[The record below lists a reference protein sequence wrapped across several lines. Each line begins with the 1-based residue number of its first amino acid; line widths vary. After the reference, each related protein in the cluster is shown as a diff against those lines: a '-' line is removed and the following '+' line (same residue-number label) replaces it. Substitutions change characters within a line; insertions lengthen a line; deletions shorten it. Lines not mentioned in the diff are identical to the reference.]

1 MDERLLSVAKKIIHK
16 VIAISFMAMIC
27 VPAYALDMLPH
38 RVTYQLSLLES
49 DKDSGVR
56 DIKGRTVFTLQRECE
71 GWKSGEDYVMQMI
84 FDGGNELYLASLFES
99 FEDEAGELFSFSIDE
114 QSTYE
119 APLSFDGYATT
130 NADEGQG
137 NAYFSIEPDAPLTL
151 PDKTYFPVEH
161 TFQILK
167 RAKKGETFFNAHIF
181 FGAKPDE
188 ALKKT
193 NVIIG
198 KKQKAD
204 EAKVQSELLE
214 TDYYPV
220 NVAYFE
226 PSTVTGLPTYEIL
239 FHMQDNGIVTYYQ
252 IDYGDFKLS
261 ANLDDIQKEAIPT
274 CK

>member
-1 MDERLLSVAKKIIHK
+1 MVKKTVCGLALILSLSFASLP
-16 VIAISFMAMIC
+16 AI
-27 VPAYALDMLPH
+27 ALDVLPH

-49 DKDSGVR
+49 DKDSGISN
-56 DIKGRTVFTLQRECE
+56 IKGKTVFTLQRECE
-71 GWKSGEDYVMQMI
+71 GWKSGEDYVMQMV
-84 FDGGNELYLASLFES
+84 FDGGNELYMASLFES

-119 APLSFDGYATT
+119 APLSFDGYAMTDSD
-130 NADEGQG
+130 NRQG

-151 PDKTYFPVEH
+151 PAETYFPIEH
-161 TFQILK
+161 TFQILQ
-167 RAKKGETFFNAHIF
+167 RAKAGETFFNAHIF

-198 KKQKAD
+198 KKQKAEESKIKSD
-204 EAKVQSELLE
+204 LIDD
-214 TDYYPV
+214 DYYPV
-220 NVAYFE
+220 NVAYFD

-239 FHMQDNGIVTYYQ
+239 FHMQDNGVVTYYQ

-261 ANLDDIQKEAIPT
+261 ANINDIKKEAVPS
-274 CK
+274 CR

>member
-1 MDERLLSVAKKIIHK
+1 MFNILRKAVYGVGFISSMSLVSVSA
-16 VIAISFMAMIC
+16 F
-27 VPAYALDMLPH
+27 ALDVLPH

-49 DKDSGVR
+49 DKDAGISNITG
-56 DIKGRTVFTLQRECE
+56 KTVFTLQRECE

-84 FDGGNELYLASLFES
+84 FDGGNELYMASLFES
-99 FEDEAGELFSFSIDE
+99 FEDEAGKLFSFSIDE

-119 APLSFDGYATT
+119 APLSFDGYAMTDGD
-130 NADEGQG
+130 NREG
-137 NAYFSIEPDAPLTL
+137 NAYFSIEPDAPLSL
-151 PDKTYFPVEH
+151 PAETYFPIEH

-167 RAKKGETFFNAHIF
+167 RAKAGETFFNAHIF

-198 KKQKAD
+198 KKQKTAPSKITSD
-204 EAKVQSELLE
+204 LIDD
-214 TDYYPV
+214 DYYPV
-220 NVAYFE
+220 NVAYFD

-261 ANLDDIQKEAIPT
+261 ANINDIKKEAVPS
-274 CK
+274 CR

>member
-1 MDERLLSVAKKIIHK
+1 MRCAGKKTLLNAGILTSII
-16 VIAISFMAMIC
+16 MANAQ
-27 VPAYALDMLPH
+27 VLALEMLPH
-38 RVTYQLSLLES
+38 SVTYQLSLLES
-49 DKDSGVR
+49 DKESG
-56 DIKGRTVFTLQRECE
+56 IQNIQGKTIFTLQRECE

-84 FDGGNELYLASLFES
+84 FDGGNELYMASLFES

-130 NADEGQG
+130 EANNSKGS
-137 NAYFSIEPDAPLTL
+137 AYFSIEPDAPLSL
-151 PDKTYFPVEH
+151 PAKTYFPIEH
-161 TFQILK
+161 TFQILEK
-167 RAKKGETFFNAHIF
+167 AKAGETFFNAHIF

-204 EAKVQSELLE
+204 EIAVQSDLIEA
-214 TDYYPV
+214 DYYPI
-220 NVAYFE
+220 NVAYFD
-226 PSTVTGLPTYEIL
+226 PSTITGLPTYEIL
-239 FHMQDNGIVTYYQ
+239 FHMQDNGVVTYYQ

-261 ANLDDIQKEAIPT
+261 AKMDEIKKEAVPN
-274 CK
+274 CS